1 MRVLVIEDDPNLSRQ
16 LASAL
21 DSAGYV
27 VESAM
32 DGEQGHYLGDTSD
45 FDAVVLDLGLPG
57 MNGIEVLRKW
67 RDAGRS
73 MPVLILTARDLW
85 SDKVAGID
93 AGADDYLAKP
103 FHMAELLA
111 RVRALIRRSAGRA
124 DPVLVSGAIKFDTRS
139 GTVTRDGVP
148 VILTTFEQRL
158 LQFLMHRT
166 GQIVGRSEIIE
177 HIYAQDFDRD
187 FEYRRG
193 VRPAPAPEAR
203 LRFDRDGA
211 RSRLSHA
218 AGGRFTTNR
227 RRARHHRD
235 RLSWGLAAFRS
246 RTGSR

>member
-21 DSAGYV
+21 HSAGYV

-45 FDAVVLDLGLPG
+45 FDVVVLDLGLPG
-57 MNGIEVLRKW
+57 MNGTEVLRKW
-67 RDAGRS
+67 RDAGRA

-124 DPVLVSGAIKFDTRS
+124 DPVLVSGAIRFDTRS

-148 VILTTFEQRL
+148 VVLTTFEQRL

-187 FEYRRG
+187 SNTVEVF
-193 VRPAPAPEAR
+193 VRR
-203 LRFDRDGA
+203 LRLKLGAESIETVRGQGYRMPLGDGSQPTGAGRD
-211 RSRLSHA
+211 
-218 AGGRFTTNR
+218 TT
-227 RRARHHRD
+227 
-235 RLSWGLAAFRS
+235 G
-246 RTGSR
+246 TG

>member
-1 MRVLVIEDDPNLSRQ
+1 MRVLVIEDDPNLNRQ
-16 LASAL
+16 LGSAL

-27 VESAM
+27 VESAL
-32 DGEQGHYLGDTSD
+32 DGEQGHFLGETSD
-45 FDAVVLDLGLPG
+45 FDAVILDLGLPG
-57 MNGIEVLRKW
+57 MNGIDVLRKW
-67 RDAGRS
+67 RGAGRT

-85 SDKVAGID
+85 SDKVTGID

-139 GTVTRDGVP
+139 GTVTRDGAP
-148 VILTTFEQRL
+148 VVLTTFEQRL

-187 FEYRRG
+187 SNTVEVF
-193 VRPAPAPEAR
+193 VRR
-203 LRFDRDGA
+203 LRLKLGAEAIETVRGQGYRMPPGDGAGRDGA
-211 RSRLSHA
+211 PENSD
-218 AGGRFTTNR
+218 GRDAVGT
-227 RRARHHRD
+227 D
-235 RLSWGLAAFRS
+235 
-246 RTGSR
+246 